1 LSSVRFTSLGFSWSL
16 CAPRGSQHRPSL
28 DFCHA
33 SVFVFLSSI
42 ASVLSQILGHGIR
55 RISPGRG
62 ILLLIL
68 LRLCQFACR
77 TFSQVLQAI
86 CFLLCRSSISIFPL
100 WIVVGWKPVLLL
112 SHQIKSLKDSW
123 SKLFFRGSF
132 MNTSTSCS
140 VKYLRGDKL
149 FFESIFVI
157 DLSCGLMSTVP
168 CFRYG
173 F

>member
-77 TFSQVLQAI
+77 TFRRFVFFSAVH
-86 CFLLCRSSISIFPL
+86 RFPFSHCL

-123 SKLFFRGSF
+123 SKSFFHSSF
-132 MNTSTSCS
+132 TNTRTSCS
-140 VKYLRGDKL
+140 VKCLRGDKL
-149 FFESIFVI
+149 FFELIFII
-157 DLSCGLMSTVP
+157 DLSCGLTSTVS

-173 F
+173 S